1 MPPLAASIPERR
13 RFALRDHYRGFQ
25 MMTHPDKLTPLGNRT
40 DDYRHRVFFANGYG
54 ASIASSPDNYVCKG
68 DFEVAVLIG
77 KRDDD
82 CRIATAADVEVKWFD
97 CLGVA
102 AYVHPLE
109 LSAYLANIVALPPVP
124 GEDD

>member
-1 MPPLAASIPERR
+1 
-13 RFALRDHYRGFQ
+13 
-25 MMTHPDKLTPLGNRT
+25 MTHPDKLTPLGNRK

-54 ASIASSPDNYVCKG
+54 ASIASGPDNYVFKG

-82 CRIATAADVEVKWFD
+82 CRIA

-102 AYVHPLE
+102 TYVNPLE
-109 LSAYLANIVALPPVP
+109 LSALLASIAALPPMP
-124 GEDD
+124 SEDD

>member
-1 MPPLAASIPERR
+1 
-13 RFALRDHYRGFQ
+13 
-25 MMTHPDKLTPLGNRT
+25 MTHPDKLTPLGNRK

-54 ASIASSPDNYVCKG
+54 ASIASGPDNYVFKG

-82 CRIATAADVEVKWFD
+82 CRIATAADIEVKCFD

-102 AYVHPLE
+102 TYVNPLE
-109 LSAYLANIVALPPVP
+109 LSALLASIAALPPMP
-124 GEDD
+124 SEDD